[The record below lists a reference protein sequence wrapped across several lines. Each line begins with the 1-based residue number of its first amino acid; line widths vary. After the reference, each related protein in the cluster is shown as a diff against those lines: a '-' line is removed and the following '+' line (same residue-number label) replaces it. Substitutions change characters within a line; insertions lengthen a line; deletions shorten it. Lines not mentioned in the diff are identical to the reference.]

1 MSQQREMTLAGVLR
15 SSAAARGENLAILL
29 DQTEVSFRALA
40 QAAERRARQMLG
52 AGVRRGDRVGVL
64 LPNCIEYV
72 EIMLGAALIGAVT
85 VPMNVRYKAR
95 ELKHLIVDSGMSMLY
110 TRAAID
116 GVVEFGALLEEALPG
131 FADLKDPTRLDL
143 DVAPKLRVVVSL
155 DNSYPRFL
163 PEAGVALFQG
173 QLPEEPTPDQPL
185 LLLYTSGTTANP
197 KGCII
202 ANRAILSNAWSIVDR
217 FSLGKTDVWWCPLPM
232 FHVGGILF
240 VMTMLAAGG
249 VYAGMSHFD
258 ADKAIDMLERH
269 PPTVFYPL
277 FPTITLPVVDHPRFD
292 KLDHSKMRLMFNLAP
307 TDLQRKVQA
316 RVPHAPLCA
325 AFGMTETAGTVA
337 YGIPSDNAEARFQTC
352 GHPLPG
358 WEVRIVDPQTRDDL
372 PIGAR
377 GEIAVRGVGLFD
389 GYFNEPELTKRQHL
403 EGGFFLTG
411 DMGSMDEEGRLSFHG
426 RFKDQLKVGGEN
438 VSALE
443 VESFL
448 STHPAVSLAQ
458 VVGIAD
464 EKYGEVP
471 AAFVELKAGAAATE
485 QEIID
490 FCTNQIARF
499 KIPRHVR
506 FVTEWP
512 MSATKIV
519 KYRLRERL
527 EAELAGKGE
536 GAASAS

>member
-1 MSQQREMTLAGVLR
+1 MGQQREMTLAAVLR
-15 SSAAARGENLAILL
+15 SSAVQGDRPAMLL
-29 DQTEVSFRALA
+29 DQQEVSFRHLLD
-40 QAAERRARQMLG
+40 AAERRARQMMG
-52 AGVRRGDRVGVL
+52 AGVRSGDRVGVL

-95 ELKHLIVDSGMSMLY
+95 ELNHLIVDSGMCALY
-110 TRAAID
+110 TRSAIP
-116 GVVEFGALLEEALPG
+116 GVVEFGPLLEEALPG
-131 FADLKDPTRLDL
+131 LSEVRDPAKLSL
-143 DVAPKLRVVVSL
+143 PAAPALRVIIAL
-155 DNSYPRFL
+155 DDAFARFL
-163 PEAGVALFQG
+163 PEGRIPLYQG
-173 QLPEEPTPDQPL
+173 EFPTPPTPEQTL
-185 LLLYTSGTTANP
+185 LLMYTSGTTANP

-217 FSLGKTDVWWCPLPM
+217 FSLGEDDVWWCPLPM
-232 FHVGGILF
+232 FHIGGILF
-240 VMTMLAAGG
+240 VMTMLAARGI
-249 VYAGMSHFD
+249 YAGMSHFD
-258 ADKAIDMLERH
+258 ADAAIDMLERH

-277 FPTITLPVVDHPRFD
+277 FPTITLPIVDHPRFAS
-292 KLDHSKMRLMFNLAP
+292 LDHSKMRLMFNLAP
-307 TDLQRKVQA
+307 TEVQRKVQS

-337 YGIPSDNAEARFQTC
+337 YGKPDDPPEARFQTC

-358 WEVRIVDPQTRDDL
+358 WEVRILDPETHAQL
-372 PIGAR
+372 PVGQR
-377 GEIAVRGVGLFD
+377 GEIAVRGVGLLD
-389 GYFNEPELTKRQHL
+389 GYFNAPDLTKKQHTPD
-403 EGGFFLTG
+403 GFFLTG
-411 DMGSMDEEGRLSFHG
+411 DTGSLDADGRLSFHG

-448 STHPAVSLAQ
+448 ATHPSISLAQ
-458 VVGIAD
+458 VVGVAD

-471 AAFVELKAGAAATE
+471 AAFVELKAGASATE
-485 QEIID
+485 REIID
-490 FCTNQIARF
+490 FCTNKIARF

-527 EAELAGKGE
+527 ETELSGAG
-536 GAASAS
+536 GAQRAG

>member
-1 MSQQREMTLAGVLR
+1 MAQQREMTLAGVLR
-15 SSAAARGENLAILL
+15 ASAAAQGDRTALLL

-40 QAAERRARQMLG
+40 QAADRRARQMLG
-52 AGVRRGDRVGVL
+52 AGVRHGDRVGVL

-95 ELKHLIVDSGMSMLY
+95 ELKHLIVDSGMSVLY
-110 TRAAID
+110 TRSSIEGIVD
-116 GVVEFGALLEEALPG
+116 FGPLLEEAVPG
-131 FADLKDPTRLDL
+131 FADVKDPARLDL
-143 DVAPKLRVVVSL
+143 EAAPRLRVVLAL
-155 DNSYPRFL
+155 DASYPRFL
-163 PEAGVALFQG
+163 PEADVALFQG
-173 QLPEEPTPDQPL
+173 DLPKEPTPDQTL
-185 LLLYTSGTTANP
+185 LLMYTSGTTANP

-202 ANRAILSNAWSIVDR
+202 ANRAILSNAWSIADR
-217 FSLGKTDVWWCPLPM
+217 FSLAEEDVWWCPLPM
-232 FHVGGILF
+232 FHIGGILF

-249 VYAGMSHFD
+249 IYAGMSHFD

-277 FPTITLPVVDHPRFD
+277 FPTITLPVIDHPRFD
-292 KLDHSKMRLMFNLAP
+292 ALDHSKMRLMFNLAP

-337 YGIPSDNAEARFQTC
+337 YGIPTDDAEARFQTC

-358 WEVRIVDPQTRDDL
+358 WEVRIVDPQTRQDV
-372 PIGAR
+372 PVGAR

-389 GYFNEPELTKRQHL
+389 GYFNEPELTRRQHL

-411 DMGSMDEEGRLSFHG
+411 DTGSLDEEGRLSFHG

-448 STHPAVSLAQ
+448 MTHPAVSLAQ
-458 VVGIAD
+458 VVGLPD

-471 AAFVELKAGAAATE
+471 AAFVELKGGAAATE
-485 QEIID
+485 REIID
-490 FCTNQIARF
+490 FCTNKIARF

-527 EAELAGKGE
+527 EAELSDASGS
-536 GAASAS
+536 AAQT

>member
-1 MSQQREMTLAGVLR
+1 MGQQRELTLAGVLKT
-15 SSAAARGENLAILL
+15 SAAAWGDRPAMLL
-29 DQTEVSFRALA
+29 DQTEVTFQGFSK
-40 QAAERRARQMLG
+40 AAERRARQMLG
-52 AGVRRGDRVGVL
+52 AGVRHGDRVGVL

-72 EIMLGAALIGAVT
+72 EIMLGAAMIGAVT

-95 ELKHLIVDSGMSMLY
+95 ELNHLIVDSGMSVLY
-110 TRAAID
+110 TRSRIE
-116 GVVEFGALLEEALPG
+116 GVVDFGPLLEEALPG
-131 FADLKDPTRLDL
+131 FADVKDPARLDL
-143 DVAPKLRVVVSL
+143 AAAPNLRVVVSL
-155 DNSYPRFL
+155 DDAYPRFL
-163 PEAGVALFQG
+163 TEARVQLFQG
-173 QLPEEPTPDQPL
+173 ELPKAPTPDDTL
-185 LLLYTSGTTANP
+185 LLMYTSGTTANP

-202 ANRAILSNAWSIVDR
+202 PNRAILSNAWSIVDR
-217 FSLGKTDVWWCPLPM
+217 FSLGPEDVWWCPLPM
-232 FHVGGILF
+232 FHIGGILF
-240 VMTMLAAGG
+240 VMTMLASGG
-249 VYAGMSHFD
+249 IYSGMSHFD
-258 ADKAIDMLERH
+258 ADKAIDMLERF

-277 FPTITLPVVDHPRFD
+277 FPTITLPVIDHPRFE

-337 YGIPSDNAEARFQTC
+337 YGIPSDDAEARFRSC
-352 GHPLPG
+352 GHPLAG
-358 WEVRIVDPQTRDDL
+358 WDVKIVDQETRKEV
-372 PIGAR
+372 PIGQR
-377 GEIAVRGVGLFD
+377 GEIAVRGAGLFS
-389 GYFNEPELTKRQHL
+389 GYFNEPELTRRQHL
-403 EGGFFLTG
+403 PEGFFLTG
-411 DMGSMDEEGRLSFHG
+411 DTGSMDEDGRLNFHG

-448 STHPAVSLAQ
+448 STHPAISLAQ
-458 VVGIAD
+458 VVGIPD

-471 AAFVELKAGAAATE
+471 AAFVELKAGASATE
-485 QEIID
+485 REIID

-527 EAELAGKGE
+527 EAELAGN
-536 GAASAS
+536 AAQS

>member
-1 MSQQREMTLAGVLR
+1 MAQHREMTLAGVLEA
-15 SSAAARGENLAILL
+15 SAAAHADRVALLL
-29 DQTEVSFRALA
+29 DQTEVSFLALA
-40 QAAERRARQMLG
+40 QAGERRARQMLG
-52 AGVRRGDRVGVL
+52 AGVRSGDRVGVL

-95 ELKHLIVDSGMSMLY
+95 ELRHLIVDSGMTILY
-110 TRAAID
+110 TRAGIE
-116 GVVEFGALLEEALPG
+116 GVVDFGSLLEEALPG
-131 FADLKDPTRLDL
+131 LSAVQDPARLDL
-143 DVAPKLRVVVSL
+143 DTAPGLRVIIAL
-155 DNSYPRFL
+155 DAAYPRFL
-163 PEAGVALFQG
+163 PEANVSRFEGV
-173 QLPEEPTPDQPL
+173 LPKKPTPTQTL
-185 LLLYTSGTTANP
+185 LLMYTSGTTANP

-202 ANRAILSNAWSIVDR
+202 SNRAILSNAWSIIDR
-217 FSLGKTDVWWCPLPM
+217 FSLGENDVWWCPLPM
-232 FHVGGILF
+232 FHIGGILF

-258 ADKAIDMLERH
+258 ADTAIDMLERH

-277 FPTITLPVVDHPRFD
+277 FPTITLPVIDHPRFGQ
-292 KLDHSKMRLMFNLAP
+292 LDHSRMRLMFNLAP

-316 RVPHAPLCA
+316 SVPHAPLCA

-337 YGIPSDNAEARFQTC
+337 YGIPTDNAEARFQTC
-352 GHPLPG
+352 GHPLAG
-358 WEVRIVDPQTRDDL
+358 WEVKIVDPQTRQEA
-372 PIGAR
+372 PIGVR

-389 GYFNEPELTKRQHL
+389 GYFNEPELTRRQHL
-403 EGGFFLTG
+403 DDGFFLTG
-411 DMGSMDEEGRLSFHG
+411 DTGSLDAEGRLSFHG

-448 STHPAVSLAQ
+448 STHPAISLAQ
-458 VVGIAD
+458 VVGVRD

-471 AAFVELKAGAAATE
+471 AAFVELRAGASASE
-485 QEIID
+485 REIID

-527 EAELAGKGE
+527 EAELAGQQP
-536 GAASAS
+536 GADQS

>member
-1 MSQQREMTLAGVLR
+1 MAEQREMTLAGVLR
-15 SSAAARGENLAILL
+15 ASASAQGDRPAILL
-29 DQTEVSFRALA
+29 DQTEVSFRTLA
-40 QAAERRARQMLG
+40 EAAERRARQMLS
-52 AGVRRGDRVGVL
+52 AGVRSGDRLGVL

-72 EIMLGAALIGAVT
+72 DIMLGAALIGAIT

-95 ELKHLIVDSGMSMLY
+95 ELKHLIVDSGMSALY
-110 TRAAID
+110 TCAAIE
-116 GVVEFGALLEEALPG
+116 GVVNFGPLLEEALPG
-131 FADLKDPTRLDL
+131 FADVNDPARLDL
-143 DVAPKLRVVVSL
+143 EAAPKLRVIISL
-155 DNSYPRFL
+155 DASYPRFL
-163 PEAGVALFQG
+163 PEAGIALFKG
-173 QLPEEPTPDQPL
+173 DLPQAPTPDQTL
-185 LLLYTSGTTANP
+185 LLMYTSGTTANP
-197 KGCII
+197 KGCMI

-217 FSLGKTDVWWCPLPM
+217 FSLGEEDVWWCPLPM
-232 FHVGGILF
+232 FHIGGILF
-240 VMTMLAAGG
+240 VMTMLAARGL
-249 VYAGMSHFD
+249 YAGMSHFD

-277 FPTITLPVVDHPRFD
+277 FPTITLPVIDHPRF
-292 KLDHSKMRLMFNLAP
+292 KTLDHSKMRLMFNLAP

-316 RVPHAPLCA
+316 SVPHAPLCA

-337 YGIPSDNAEARFQTC
+337 YGIPTDGAEARFQTC

-358 WEVRIVDPQTRDDL
+358 WEVRILDPQTRQDV
-372 PIGAR
+372 PVGAR

-389 GYFNEPELTKRQHL
+389 GYFNEPELTRCQHTDA
-403 EGGFFLTG
+403 GFFLTG
-411 DMGSMDEEGRLSFHG
+411 DTGSLDEEGRLSFHG

-448 STHPAVSLAQ
+448 MTHPAVSLAQ
-458 VVGIAD
+458 VVGLPD

-471 AAFVELKAGAAATE
+471 AAFVELRAGASATE
-485 QEIID
+485 REIID
-490 FCTNQIARF
+490 FCTNKIARF

-527 EAELAGKGE
+527 EAELSGKSQS
-536 GAASAS
+536 GAQS

>member
-1 MSQQREMTLAGVLR
+1 MGQQREMTLAGVLKA
-15 SSAAARGENLAILL
+15 SAAARGASTAILL
-29 DQTEVSFRALA
+29 DQQELSFRDLA

-52 AGVRRGDRVGVL
+52 AGVRGGDRVGVL
-64 LPNCIEYV
+64 LPNCIEYI
-72 EIMLGAALIGAVT
+72 EIMFGAALIGAIT

-95 ELKHLIVDSGMSMLY
+95 ELKHLIVDSGMSVLY
-110 TRAAID
+110 TRSSIEGA
-116 GVVEFGALLEEALPG
+116 VEFGPLLEDALPG
-131 FADLKDPTRLDL
+131 FADVRDPSRLGL
-143 DVAPKLRVVVSL
+143 DIAPRLSAVISL
-155 DNSYPRFL
+155 DSSYDRFL
-163 PEAGVALFQG
+163 SEGRVSLFQG
-173 QLPEEPTPDQPL
+173 DLPKPPTPEQPL
-185 LLLYTSGTTANP
+185 LLMYTSGTTANP

-202 ANRAILSNAWSIVDR
+202 ANQAILSNAWSIIDR
-217 FSLGKTDVWWCPLPM
+217 FSLGEDDVWWCPLPM
-232 FHVGGILF
+232 FHIGGILF
-240 VMTMLAAGG
+240 VMTMLASGG
-249 VYAGMSHFD
+249 VYAGMSYFNAD
-258 ADKAIDMLERH
+258 AAIDMLERY

-292 KLDHSKMRLMFNLAP
+292 TLDHSKMRLMFNLAP
-307 TDLQRKVQA
+307 TDLQRKIQA

-337 YGIPSDNAEARFQTC
+337 YGIPSDSAEARYQTC
-352 GHPLPG
+352 GHPLEG
-358 WEVRIVDPQTRDDL
+358 WQVRIVDPQTRQEL
-372 PIGAR
+372 PVGER
-377 GEIAVRGVGLFD
+377 GEIAVRGIGLFD
-389 GYFNEPELTKRQHL
+389 GYFNEPELTRKQHL
-403 EGGFFLTG
+403 PDGFFLTG
-411 DMGSMDEEGRLSFHG
+411 DTGSMDEEGRLSFHG

-458 VVGIAD
+458 VVGIPD

-471 AAFVELKAGAAATE
+471 AAFVELKAGATATE
-485 QEIID
+485 REIID
-490 FCTNQIARF
+490 FCANKIARF

-527 EAELAGKGE
+527 ETELAGKTGS
-536 GAASAS
+536 AAQS

>member
-15 SSAAARGENLAILL
+15 TSAAARADHPAILL
-29 DQTEVSFRALA
+29 DQTEVSFRALDV
-40 QAAERRARQMLG
+40 AAERRARQMLG
-52 AGVRRGDRVGVL
+52 AGVRSGDRVGVL

-95 ELKHLIVDSGMSMLY
+95 ELKHLIVDSGMSLLY
-110 TRAAID
+110 TRANIE
-116 GVVEFGALLEEALPG
+116 GIVEFGALLEEALPA
-131 FADLKDPTRLDL
+131 FADVRDPSRLNL
-143 DVAPKLRVVVSL
+143 DVAPNLRCVVSL
-155 DNSYPRFL
+155 DALYPRFL
-163 PEAGVALFQG
+163 HEEKLALFQG
-173 QLPEEPTPDQPL
+173 DLPNPPAPEQPL
-185 LLLYTSGTTANP
+185 LLMYTSGTTANP

-217 FSLGKTDVWWCPLPM
+217 FSLAEEDVWWCPLPM
-232 FHVGGILF
+232 FHIGGILF

-249 VYAGMSHFD
+249 IYAGMSHFD

-277 FPTITLPVVDHPRFD
+277 FPTITLPVIDHPRFD
-292 KLDHSKMRLMFNLAP
+292 TLDHSKMRLMFNLAP

-337 YGIPSDNAEARFQTC
+337 YGIPSDDAEARYRSC
-352 GHPLPG
+352 GHPLEG
-358 WEVRIVDPQTRDDL
+358 WEVRILDPQTHAEL
-372 PIGAR
+372 PIGDR
-377 GEIAVRGVGLFD
+377 GEIAVRGVGLFS
-389 GYFNEPELTKRQHL
+389 GYFNEPELTRRQHTPD
-403 EGGFFLTG
+403 GFFLTG
-411 DMGSMDEEGRLSFHG
+411 DTGSIDDAGRLSFHG

-458 VVGIAD
+458 VVGVPD

-471 AAFVELKAGAAATE
+471 AAFVELKSGASATE
-485 QEIID
+485 REIID

-527 EAELAGKGE
+527 EAELSGKADD
-536 GAASAS
+536 AARH

>member
-15 SSAAARGENLAILL
+15 ASAKARADHPALLL
-29 DQTEVSFRALA
+29 DEDEVGFRALA

-52 AGVRRGDRVGVL
+52 AGVRNGDRVGVL

-95 ELKHLIVDSGMSMLY
+95 ELKHLIVDSGMSVLY
-110 TRAAID
+110 TRSGIEGIVD
-116 GVVEFGALLEEALPG
+116 FGALLEESLPG
-131 FADLKDPTRLDL
+131 FADIKEPARLNL
-143 DVAPKLRVVVSL
+143 EAAPNLRVVIAL

-163 PEAGVALFQG
+163 PEAGVALFDG
-173 QLPEEPTPDQPL
+173 ALPNEPTPDQPL
-185 LLLYTSGTTANP
+185 LLMYTSGTTANP

-202 ANRAILSNAWSIVDR
+202 ANRAILSNAWSIADR
-217 FSLGKTDVWWCPLPM
+217 FSLGEDDVWWCPLPM
-232 FHVGGILF
+232 FHIGGILF

-249 VYAGMSHFD
+249 IYAGMSHFD
-258 ADKAIDMLERH
+258 ADKAIDMLERY

-277 FPTITLPVVDHPRFD
+277 FPTITLPVIDHPRFD
-292 KLDHSKMRLMFNLAP
+292 TLDHSRMRLMFNLAP

-337 YGIPSDNAEARFQTC
+337 YGIPTDDAEARYRSC
-352 GHPLPG
+352 GHPLEG
-358 WEVRIVDPQTRDDL
+358 WEVRILDPQTHEEM
-372 PIGAR
+372 PIGDR
-377 GEIAVRGVGLFD
+377 GEIAVRGVGLFS
-389 GYFNEPELTKRQHL
+389 GYFNEPELTRRQHTPD
-403 EGGFFLTG
+403 GFFLTG
-411 DMGSMDEEGRLSFHG
+411 DTGSMDDGGRLSFHG

-458 VVGIAD
+458 VVGIPD

-471 AAFVELKAGAAATE
+471 AAFVELKAGASATE
-485 QEIID
+485 REIID

-527 EAELAGKGE
+527 EAELSGNGPQ
-536 GAASAS
+536 S

>member
-1 MSQQREMTLAGVLR
+1 MGQQREMTLAAVLKA
-15 SSAAARGENLAILL
+15 SAAVRGDQPALLL
-29 DQTEVSFRALA
+29 DQTEVSFRQLA
-40 QAAERRARQMLG
+40 AAAERRARQMLG
-52 AGVRRGDRVGVL
+52 AGVRSGDRVGVL

-95 ELKHLIVDSGMSMLY
+95 ELRHLIVDSGMCVLY
-110 TRAAID
+110 TRSGIE
-116 GVVEFGALLEEALPG
+116 GVVDFGPLLEEALPG
-131 FADLKDPTRLDL
+131 FADVEDPSRLDL
-143 DVAPKLRVVVSL
+143 GDAPHLRVVIAL
-155 DNSYPRFL
+155 DGAFPRFL
-163 PEAGVALFQG
+163 PEAKVALHQG
-173 QLPEEPTPDQPL
+173 ELPRPPPPEQTL

-202 ANRAILSNAWSIVDR
+202 ANRAILSNAWSIIDR
-217 FSLGKTDVWWCPLPM
+217 FSLGEDDVWWCPLPM

-249 VYAGMSHFD
+249 IYAGMSHFD

-292 KLDHSKMRLMFNLAP
+292 CLDHSKMRLMFNLAP

-337 YGIPSDNAEARFQTC
+337 YGIPTDNAEARYQTC

-358 WEVRIVDPQTRDDL
+358 WEVKIVDPETRQEA

-389 GYFNEPELTKRQHL
+389 GYFNEPELTRRQHL
-403 EGGFFLTG
+403 DNGFFLTG
-411 DMGSMDEEGRLSFHG
+411 DTGSLDEEGRLSFHG

-448 STHPAVSLAQ
+448 MTHPAVSLAQ

-464 EKYGEVP
+464 EKYGEAP
-471 AAFVELKAGAAATE
+471 AAYIELKAGASASE
-485 QEIID
+485 REIID
-490 FCTNQIARF
+490 FCTGQIARF

-527 EAELAGKGE
+527 EAELAGKDIP
-536 GAASAS
+536 AQS